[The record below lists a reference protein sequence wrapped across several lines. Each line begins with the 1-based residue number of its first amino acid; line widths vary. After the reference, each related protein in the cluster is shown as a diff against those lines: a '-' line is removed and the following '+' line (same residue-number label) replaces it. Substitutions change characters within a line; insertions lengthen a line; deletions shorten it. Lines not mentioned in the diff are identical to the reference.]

1 MSAAAPP
8 SLGGQVISSWNFP
21 AQSAYVAIALPDIL
35 LARSSIL
42 FFECFGFTKSSLGSV
57 ALGFVVVSVFSR
69 CVNLIYKVRR
79 KCADSF
85 AHTITWKG

>member
-42 FFECFGFTKSSLGSV
+42 SIGVSFLQGIKGRFACEHGVIPFISSSQVLSFFFLGM
-57 ALGFVVVSVFSR
+57 ARHFARNLDRVV
-69 CVNLIYKVRR
+69 
-79 KCADSF
+79 
-85 AHTITWKG
+85 